1 MKSVLVKA
9 TMLAALL
16 AVGGLC
22 SAHATPSK
30 GPSTKATD
38 KNAAAQTVVLDVQGM
53 HCEGCASA
61 VQTALSKTSG
71 VQKAVVSKAKNQ
83 ATVTY
88 DPKKTSVPKLIDAVK
103 NAQGMAPYTAKE
115 HKS

>member
-1 MKSVLVKA
+1 MKSVFARA
-9 TMLAALL
+9 TLWVALL
-16 AVGGLC
+16 AVGGLAT
-22 SAHATPSK
+22 AHATPK

-38 KNAAAQTVVLDVQGM
+38 KNAAAQTIVLDIQGM

-61 VQTALSKTSG
+61 VQSALAKTKG
-71 VQKAVVSKAKNQ
+71 VQKAVVSKPKDQ
-83 ATVTY
+83 ATVTF
-88 DPKKTSVPKLIDAVK
+88 DPKQTSVPKLIDAVK

>member
-1 MKSVLVKA
+1 MKSVFAKA
-9 TMLAALL
+9 TLLVALL
-16 AVGGLC
+16 AVGGLAT
-22 SAHATPSK
+22 AHATPSK

-38 KNAAAQTVVLDVQGM
+38 KNAAAQTIVLDIQGM

-61 VQTALSKTSG
+61 VQTALTKTKG
-71 VQKAVVSKAKNQ
+71 VHKAVVSKPKDQ
-83 ATVTY
+83 ATVTF
-88 DPKKTSVPKLIDAVK
+88 DPKQTSVPKLIDAVK